1 MFLSQIVFTYV
12 IDKDVFA
19 RLYQNMLAKR
29 LLFQLSGSDDF
40 EEIMIAK
47 LTVSNN
53 RFTIGNFSYIEY

>member
-12 IDKDVFA
+12 ADKDVFA
-19 RLYQNMLAKR
+19 KFYQSMLAKR
-29 LLFQLSGSDDF
+29 LLFQLSGSDDS

-53 RFTIGNFSYIEY
+53 IFTIGNISYIEY